1 MRISYVTRDVSP
13 VVEQSKEKTPQAAQ
27 GIQGIQAVKS
37 MFTSHGVGIPPE
49 HALRMQVV
57 AKEQNTVFGIRPVE
71 RMVTT
76 LIEEGYPTKGFSVK
90 GKSAN
95 WGPQAGFICVDQRLS
110 KRENRDAAEID
121 KLNLAVAKGMK
132 SCAYTQVD
140 LRISH
145 QRIGEL
151 IRDFGLESHGIGPQ
165 LLLRAEGPSGNP
177 YEFVARQENDGLY
190 RISRQGEQQAIQV
203 LSNPECGLPMT
214 ADYDL
219 FLVAPPIEEYGQG
232 GRDARPNTAVKY
244 QPLPDDPHTTMSFYD
259 REDFTRGNITSRIR
273 DLIDA
278 LNGTLG
284 RGEHRDMFH
293 HSDDAGNP
301 VSSMGDN
308 FPATFYLPRAM
319 EHRSG
324 NEVMQFDEVCVV
336 PDQQSFSL
344 LVECIKENGYHFN
357 AHPDWQA
364 PRRPHFQETIAFF
377 SGKV

>member
-1 MRISYVTRDVSP
+1 MMRIDGVRDVQP
-13 VVEQSKEKTPQAAQ
+13 AAVEQPEGKTRPA
-27 GIQGIQAVKS
+27 GLDLQAVKS
-37 MFTSHGVGIPPE
+37 LFTSHGVGIPPE
-49 HALRMQVV
+49 HALRMQAV
-57 AKEQNTVFGIRPVE
+57 AKEKDTVFGIRPVE
-71 RMVTT
+71 GMVTT

-95 WGPQAGFICVDQRLS
+95 WGPQAGFICVDQLLS

-121 KLNLAVAKGMK
+121 KLNQAVAKGMK
-132 SCAYTQVD
+132 SGAYTQAD

-151 IRDFGLESHGIGPQ
+151 IQDFGLKGEGVGPVR
-165 LLLRAEGPSGNP
+165 LLRAEGPSGTP
-177 YEFVARQENDGLY
+177 YEFVARQEDDVLY

-203 LSNPECGLPMT
+203 LANPECGLPMT

-219 FLVAPPIEEYGQG
+219 FLVAPPLEEYGNG

-244 QPLPDDPHTTMSFYD
+244 QPLPNDPHTMASFYD
-259 REDFTRGNITSRIR
+259 REDTTRGNITSRTLQLV
-273 DLIDA
+273 DT

-284 RGEHRDMFH
+284 RGEHREMFH
-293 HSDDAGNP
+293 HSDDAGSP

-319 EHRSG
+319 EHRNG
-324 NEVMQFDEVCVV
+324 NEVVRFDEVCVV

-344 LVECIKENGYHFN
+344 LVECIKGNGYHFN
-357 AHPDWQA
+357 AHPDWQV
-364 PRRPHFQETIAFF
+364 PQRPSFQETVAFF
-377 SGKV
+377 NGKV